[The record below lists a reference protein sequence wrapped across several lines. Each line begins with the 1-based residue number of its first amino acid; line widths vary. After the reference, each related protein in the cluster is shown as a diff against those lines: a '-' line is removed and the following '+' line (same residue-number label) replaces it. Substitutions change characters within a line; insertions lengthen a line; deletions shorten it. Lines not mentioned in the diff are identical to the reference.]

1 MDKAEY
7 LQRSREFC
15 RRGEEC
21 THAKLTASAVADI
34 RAAARQREELRAHIN
49 EHLTNKA
56 LAKKFGV
63 SVRAIEDV
71 ISYESWR
78 QEE

>member
-1 MDKAEY
+1 MDKTEY

-21 THAKLTASAVADI
+21 THSKLTAEAVAEI
-34 RAAARQREELRAHIN
+34 RSAGRQREELRRHIN
-49 EHLTNKA
+49 DKLTNKS

-71 ISYESWR
+71 LSYESWR
-78 QEE
+78 QED